1 MGEKRLLAFC
11 ALAGVLLYG
20 VSAGVRGDIGLLLNP
35 VAASSGQSYEGVSIA
50 IALMQLAFGATQPLF
65 GWLAMRRSN
74 RFVLTLGA
82 VSYAVGLALLPFV
95 HSFAGILVAIGV
107 FMGAGA
113 GAICFGIILSAIVER
128 VGERNAMIISGLLNA
143 SSGLGSTAFAPITSG
158 LLAAGGLPLASLVL
172 CAPMLVLIPV
182 IFVMTA
188 GRKKEEGNGEDGG
201 AGAPHETATFREIFA
216 EAFHDRT
223 YRLLIC
229 GFSTCGFHMV
239 LIEAHLFSQFV
250 SYGIEE
256 TAAAW
261 AFSVY
266 GIATIAGALASGW
279 LSVRMHKGR
288 LLGFCYGFRAVLVAL
303 YLFFLPK
310 TLVTAVI
317 FAVGLGLTGDATVSP
332 TSGLVN
338 ARFAMAR
345 VATLIGFLFLCHQIG
360 AFLSAWLG
368 GLCVTWTGGYT
379 LVWCIDIA
387 TCSFAALASW
397 RISSRR
403 T

>member
-1 MGEKRLLAFC
+1 MTGKKLLIFC
-11 ALAGVLLYG
+11 AVAGTLLYG

-50 IALMQLAFGATQPLF
+50 IALLQLAFGATQPFF

-82 VSYAVGLALLPFV
+82 VSYAIGLALLPFV
-95 HSFAGILVAIGV
+95 HSMPAVLLAIGV

-113 GAICFGIILSAIVER
+113 GAVCFGIILSAIVQR
-128 VGERNAMIISGLLNA
+128 VGERNAMLISGILNA
-143 SSGLGSTAFAPITSG
+143 SAGLGSTAFAPIISG
-158 LLAAGGLPLASLVL
+158 LLSTGGLPLASLGL
-172 CAPMLVLIPV
+172 CVPMLVMLPV
-182 IFVMTA
+182 LWAMTA
-188 GRKKEEGNGEDGG
+188 GNAAGG
-201 AGAPHETATFREIFA
+201 TDEAAGARETAGFREIFR

-256 TAAAW
+256 AAAAW

-266 GIATIAGALASGW
+266 GITTIAGALLSGW
-279 LSVRMHKGR
+279 LSTR
-288 LLGFCYGFRAVLVAL
+288 
-303 YLFFLPK
+303 
-310 TLVTAVI
+310 I
-317 FAVGLGLTGDATVSP
+317 
-332 TSGLVN
+332 
-338 ARFAMAR
+338 
-345 VATLIGFLFLCHQIG
+345 ATLIGFLFLCHQIG

-368 GLCVTWTGGYT
+368 GLCVTLTGGYT
-379 LVWCIDIA
+379 LVWCMDIA
-387 TCSFAALASW
+387 VCTFASLASL
-397 RISSRR
+397 RIR
-403 T
+403 

>member
-1 MGEKRLLAFC
+1 
-11 ALAGVLLYG
+11 
-20 VSAGVRGDIGLLLNP
+20 
-35 VAASSGQSYEGVSIA
+35 
-50 IALMQLAFGATQPLF
+50 
-65 GWLAMRRSN
+65 
-74 RFVLTLGA
+74 
-82 VSYAVGLALLPFV
+82 
-95 HSFAGILVAIGV
+95 
-107 FMGAGA
+107 
-113 GAICFGIILSAIVER
+113 
-128 VGERNAMIISGLLNA
+128 MIISGILNA

-158 LLAAGGLPLASLVL
+158 LLEAGGLPFASFVL
-172 CAPMLVLIPV
+172 CVPMVVLIPV
-182 IFVMTA
+182 IFVLTA
-188 GRKKEEGNGEDGG
+188 GKKAAASKGEALEGN
-201 AGAPHETATFREIFA
+201 AGRETSSEVPVHAAQHETATFRAVFA

-250 SYGIEE
+250 SYGIEA

-303 YLFFLPK
+303 YLFLLPK
-310 TLVTAVI
+310 TLVTAVL

-368 GLCVTWTGGYT
+368 GLCVTLTGGYT

-397 RISSRR
+397 RIR
-403 T
+403 